1 MVVIVIVAIGRMRE
15 GEAKVGVLDMP
26 LNEFILVVTNTAHP
40 KWYEIGLELK
50 IKLNELEGLKHNNLH
65 RCDTYRLDALL
76 HTYYKMK
83 RDTKKM
89 REAVLRA
96 CIYAGIEGSLRDA
109 IQKEGYS
116 WTF

>member
-1 MVVIVIVAIGRMRE
+1 MMMTSEPQGK
-15 GEAKVGVLDMP
+15 GLGVLNMP
-26 LNEFILVVTNTAHP
+26 LNEFILVVSANGHR
-40 KWYEIGLELK
+40 KWYDIGL
-50 IKLNELEGLKHNNLH
+50 KLGLTGNYLEGLEHDNLH
-65 RCDTYRLDALL
+65 RSGTYRLQALL
-76 HTYYKMK
+76 QTYYEMK
-83 RDTKKM
+83 GDTKEM